1 MWSDR
6 LKAKEAEYTQ
16 HALDELSSV
25 SWATPLLTRL
35 QSAGGLK
42 SENMPIMFEVRFAY
56 ELHRA
61 GVSAIYEYQA
71 GVGNSAVEFK
81 TETTPPWLVELVSIR
96 TSDAAKRAVR
106 QTGLI
111 YEQLLAPT
119 PDDPARSEEAEMI
132 TAEQKIGE
140 KVFTDGRPTKFPP
153 VSDSLHLIVTDIR
166 GYLDE
171 GGDVFDYRQ
180 MAYGA
185 RGIPAQYSWMI
196 HYWEIVPGKTQP
208 IRGLFERDNP
218 LHSAR
223 YVQERIHFLGFV
235 REREFREGE
244 IRDLAYYLANPHI
257 FSDQDSASDS
267 FRTYPLVKL
276 KGANSSVDVMD

>member
-16 HALDELSSV
+16 HAIDELSSV
-25 SWATPLLTRL
+25 SWATPLLSRL

-71 GVGNSAVEFK
+71 GVGNSRVEFK
-81 TETTPPWLVELVSIR
+81 TETSPPWLIELVSVR
-96 TSDAAKRAVR
+96 TSDAAKRAIR

-140 KVFTDGRPTKFPP
+140 KVFVDGKPTKFPP
-153 VSDSLHLIVTDIR
+153 ISDSLHLILTDIR

-171 GGDVFDYRQ
+171 GGDTFDYRQ

-185 RGIPAQYSWMI
+185 RGIPAEYSWMI
-196 HYWEIVPGKTQP
+196 HYWEIEPGKTQP
-208 IRGLFERDNP
+208 IKGLFETDNP
-218 LHSAR
+218 LRSAR
-223 YVQERIHFLGFV
+223 YIQERIHFLGFV

-244 IRDLAYYLANPHI
+244 ICEVAYYPANPHI
-257 FSDQDSASDS
+257 FEDQDSARDA
-267 FRTYPLVKL
+267 FRKYPLAQL
-276 KGANSSVDVMD
+276 KEAN